1 MSLPSL
7 GGDPS
12 AAALIRSGDRLPM
25 APWARYRLDRE
36 RWAELGRR
44 LRADPLPLVT
54 LWCDGEAVHALFMD
68 GPDLPLV
75 ASVAVEGRRY
85 LSLSPAR
92 PAVLACERIVRDLWG
107 IEAMDTGALLPWLD
121 HGLWGL
127 SAPLSPRPGP
137 APWPPEL
144 PEFEQAGDEA
154 ARGATQLG
162 IGPVQA
168 LVAGPAHLRLT
179 LDGDRIARVQPL
191 LGYAHRGIA
200 ALMRGRSAGDAAAL
214 ASRLDAESGV
224 AHQTAFA
231 RAIEAAGGWPVTA
244 RADTLRG
251 LMGELE
257 RAAMELHQLVR
268 TLRAAG
274 LDRVAGPPAALREGL
289 LGLCERTFGHRLMM
303 DAIVPGGLARLP
315 SETGLAGLLPEL
327 ERQVAAM
334 PSLRRSLERTA
345 GRRLA
350 GRARIGPSSN
360 PASAGDALERA
371 VARLART
378 ERALRDARSWLLADA
393 GGAVSVDA
401 PAPGWPEGAVEG
413 LGAAASRH
421 GTLWHWVR
429 LQAGRIAALHVHDPV
444 LPLWQAL
451 EQSAV
456 GLVPSELPLLCTSFG
471 LSVSGADQ

>member
-1 MSLPSL
+1 MNPVSRA
-7 GGDPS
+7 GDPT
-12 AAALIRSGDRLPM
+12 AAGLIRAGDRLPM
-25 APWARYRLDRE
+25 APWARYRLDDAG
-36 RWAELGRR
+36 WAELGRR
-44 LRADPLPLVT
+44 LHADSLPLVT
-54 LWCDGEAVHALFMD
+54 FWCDGEAVHALFMD

-107 IEAMDTGALLPWLD
+107 IEAMGTGELRPWLD

-137 APWPPEL
+137 APWPPEP
-144 PEFEQAGDEA
+144 PEFEQTGDEA

-162 IGPVQA
+162 VGPVQA
-168 LVAGPAHLRLT
+168 PVAGPVHLRLT
-179 LDGDRIARVQPL
+179 LDGDRIARLQPQ
-191 LGYAHRGIA
+191 LGYAHRGIV
-200 ALMRGRSAGDAAAL
+200 ALMRGRLPGEAAAL

-224 AHQTAFA
+224 AHQAAFA
-231 RAIEAAGGWPVTA
+231 RAVEAAGGWPVTP

-257 RAAMELHQLVR
+257 RAAMELHQLAR
-268 TLRAAG
+268 TLRAVG
-274 LDRVAGPPAALREGL
+274 LDRVAARPAALREGL
-289 LGLCERTFGHRLMM
+289 LGVCERAFGHRLMM

-315 SETGLAGLLPEL
+315 SEAGLAGLLPEL
-327 ERQVAAM
+327 ERQAAAV
-334 PSLRRSLERTA
+334 PALRRSIERRA

-350 GRARIGPSSN
+350 GSARIGPS
-360 PASAGDALERA
+360 ASGLPPAGDALDCA
-371 VARLART
+371 MARLERT
-378 ERALRDARSWLLADA
+378 GRALRDARSWLLADA
-393 GGAVSVDA
+393 GGAVSAEA
-401 PAPGWPEGAVEG
+401 PAWPEAASEG

-429 LQAGRIAALHVHDPV
+429 LRAGRVAALHVHDPV
-444 LPLWQAL
+444 LPLWQVLERAAIGAL
-451 EQSAV
+451 PDELALFSAS
-456 GLVPSELPLLCTSFG
+456 LG

>member
-12 AAALIRSGDRLPM
+12 AAALIRTGDRLPM
-25 APWARYRLDRE
+25 APWARYRLNGE

-44 LRADPLPLVT
+44 LRADVLPLVT

-137 APWPPEL
+137 APWPPEP
-144 PEFEQAGDEA
+144 PEFEQTGDEA

-168 LVAGPAHLRLT
+168 LVAGPVHLRLT
-179 LDGDRIARVQPL
+179 LDGDRIARLQPL

-200 ALMRGRSAGDAAAL
+200 ALMRGRQAGDAAAL

-231 RAIEAAGGWPVTA
+231 RAVEAACGWLVTA

-289 LGLCERTFGHRLMM
+289 LGLCERAFGHRLMM

-327 ERQVAAM
+327 ERQAAAM
-334 PSLRRSLERTA
+334 PSLRRSLERKA

-350 GRARIGPSSN
+350 GRA
-360 PASAGDALERA
+360 GDSLERA

-393 GGAVSVDA
+393 GGAVLVDA
-401 PAPGWPEGAVEG
+401 PAQGWPEEAVEG

-429 LQAGRIAALHVHDPV
+429 LQAGHVAASHVHDPV

-456 GLVPSELPLLCTSFG
+456 GLVPSELPLLCASLG

>member
-1 MSLPSL
+1 MSARPL

-12 AAALIRSGDRLPM
+12 AAALIRAGDRLPM
-25 APWARYRLDRE
+25 APWARYRLDGE
-36 RWAELGRR
+36 RWAELRRR
-44 LRADPLPLVT
+44 LHADALPLVT

-92 PAVLACERIVRDLWG
+92 PAVLACERILRDLWG
-107 IEAMDTGALLPWLD
+107 VEAMDTGALPPWLD

-127 SAPLSPRPGP
+127 TAPLSPRPGP
-137 APWPPEL
+137 APWPPES
-144 PEFEQAGDEA
+144 PEFEQTGNEA
-154 ARGATQLG
+154 ARGATQFG
-162 IGPVQA
+162 IGPVQT
-168 LVAGPAHLRLT
+168 LVAGPVHLRLT
-179 LDGDRIARVQPL
+179 LDGDRIARLQPL

-200 ALMRGRSAGDAAAL
+200 ALMRGKPAGDAAAL
-214 ASRLDAESGV
+214 AARLDAESGV

-231 RAIEAAGGWPVTA
+231 RAVEAACGWPITA

-315 SETGLAGLLPEL
+315 LETGLAGLLPEL
-327 ERQVAAM
+327 DRQVAAM
-334 PSLRRSLERTA
+334 PSLRRSLERT
-345 GRRLA
+345 GGRLA
-350 GRARIGPSSN
+350 GRARIGPS
-360 PASAGDALERA
+360 PGAVPAGDALECA
-371 VARLART
+371 MARLARI

-393 GGAVSVDA
+393 GGAGLVDA
-401 PAPGWPEGAVEG
+401 PAQGWPEDAVEG

-429 LQAGRIAALHVHDPV
+429 LQAGRVAALHVHDPV
-444 LPLWQAL
+444 LPLWQGL
-451 EQSAV
+451 ERDAV
-456 GLVPSELPLLCTSFG
+456 GTVPGELALLCASLG